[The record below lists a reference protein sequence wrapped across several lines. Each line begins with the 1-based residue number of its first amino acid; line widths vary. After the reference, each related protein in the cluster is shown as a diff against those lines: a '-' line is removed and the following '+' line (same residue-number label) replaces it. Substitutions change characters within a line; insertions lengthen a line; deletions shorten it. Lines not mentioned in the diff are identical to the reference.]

1 MKNAFLRTQ
10 TKCCIYIPERR
21 FNKYWFIDVAL
32 SSNNNRLSFTNVI
45 ICISHNSAT
54 SVNGIFTMWVLDF
67 RLIFTVDYCENIR
80 KSRHHNI
87 SSSSA
92 RPAEI
97 AISNS
102 CSSAKICAVGA
113 YSTGLYSVFL
123 YLFIERS

>member
-1 MKNAFLRTQ
+1 MKNVFLRTQ

-80 KSRHHNI
+80 KSRHHSIPSSSFSPLAI
-87 SSSSA
+87 SSSISA
-92 RPAEI
+92 
-97 AISNS
+97 
-102 CSSAKICAVGA
+102 SSAKIWEVGA
-113 YSTGLYSVFL
+113 YSTALYSVFL
-123 YLFIERS
+123 YLLMERS

>member
-1 MKNAFLRTQ
+1 MKNVFLRTQ

-87 SSSSA
+87 SSNSASPLLISISSSCNSA
-92 RPAEI
+92 M
-97 AISNS
+97 IS
-102 CSSAKICAVGA
+102 IVGA
-113 YSTGLYSVFL
+113 YSTALYSVFL
-123 YLFIERS
+123 YLLMERS